1 MRSLTPLLLCA
12 LLSAPVSAVA
22 QERTAGGNLQ
32 AEASW
37 AALQS
42 MIKKTNGDVQ
52 VLRIDVAAQRNCG
65 NKGMVYGPDHESKD
79 ENGCVSVGQPGF
91 EVGTFN
97 DGASYSNTPRSYTV
111 AFKKA
116 FSKPPKVYTA
126 LNNFQFSNNCTVDDW
141 RVVISTSNVTENS
154 FVLTLNGKKAGC
166 SNWILR
172 GVTWIAV
179 AE

>member
-1 MRSLTPLLLCA
+1 
-12 LLSAPVSAVA
+12 
-22 QERTAGGNLQ
+22 
-32 AEASW
+32 
-37 AALQS
+37 
-42 MIKKTNGDVQ
+42 
-52 VLRIDVAAQRNCG
+52 
-65 NKGMVYGPDHESKD
+65 MVYGPDHDFKD
-79 ENGCVSVGQPGF
+79 ENGCVSVGQSGF

-97 DGASYSNTPRSYTV
+97 DGASYSNTPRSYNI
-111 AFKKA
+111 AFKTA
-116 FSKPPKVYTA
+116 FSKAPKVYTA

-141 RVVISTSNVTENS
+141 RVVISTSNVTANG